1 MKKIL
6 NIFRRTPI
14 DRGGADI
21 KAAMIK
27 AAYSGE
33 LFCDEVV
40 NCIECE
46 DASEEQVPAI
56 ICGLT
61 RATASFLKSLEKS
74 EINAKRLYDGMFD
87 VWYNDVDDYAF
98 FEKWVKELKERRLGL
113 K

>member
-6 NIFRRTPI
+6 NIFGRTQNNSKGI
-14 DRGGADI
+14 DI
-21 KAAMIK
+21 KVAMIQ

-56 ICGLT
+56 IFGLT

-74 EINAKRLYDGMFD
+74 GINAKRLYEGMFD
-87 VWYNDVDDYAF
+87 VWYNDVDDYTF
-98 FEKWVKELKERRLGL
+98 FEKWVKELQERRLGL